1 MYHCKLRIGYVGKN
15 DSVWD
20 RISAMRAPEGFS
32 YEFSRSPENCDVVF
46 AEYGAGEFPGAEE
59 IILLADKDA
68 DCEELL
74 PRVFDLWITPMTAAE
89 LDFRLEK
96 WQRESKMRRDLWQS
110 ENYLD
115 SLIDGTPDLIW
126 FKALDGSHIKVNK
139 SFCDTVHKSKEQ
151 VQGQKHTFIWDV
163 EDESPSCI
171 ASDNEAIYGRR
182 TSISEETVDTGS
194 GERKL
199 TTYKSPLYDIDG
211 SVMGT
216 VGIGIDVTKERAYER
231 EIIRKN
237 RILEKVFTSIDC
249 GVMTHSLD
257 GKHIISANNAA
268 LKILGYSTVEEMME
282 SGFNMVADSVLDE
295 DKVKL
300 RNAIVSLKEVGDTIN
315 VEYRAR
321 HKDGKVLHI
330 MGSVGLLCEDGESF
344 YRRFLLDVTDQK
356 IREQETERRQ
366 LELIHALCIDYS
378 LVCSYDLDTGKGNT
392 LRNLDCDKHMLKTM
406 FTEKTDL
413 EDSMNPYIGSCVYE
427 DDREMFRAAISREGL
442 KAALADKDVYHINY
456 RTSCDGQTKYFQ
468 IKAVRTGDWKSSHT
482 VVLGFRSVDDEIRA
496 EMEKKELLENAL
508 MQANRA
514 NKAKSAFLSN
524 MSHDIRTPMNA
535 IVGFTTLAMSHIDN
549 KQCVEDYLK
558 KIMSSGNHLLGLIND
573 VLDMSRIES
582 GKMHLDE
589 SPCNLPEV
597 IRGLRNILNS
607 DVTAKQIEF
616 NVDAVDVLDEDVVC
630 DKLRLN
636 QILLNLLNNAVKYT
650 KQGGKVTF
658 RITEHRGES
667 PDSASYEFL
676 IKDTG
681 IGMNKEFLEHIF
693 EPFERERNTTLS
705 GIQGTGLGMA
715 ITKNIVDMM
724 NGTIDVQSEPGE
736 GTECRVVLTFK
747 LCETPKVLR
756 ELPELTDC
764 HALVVDDDFNTC
776 DSVTLMLQQ
785 LGMRAEWTLSGKEA
799 LLRTKQAYER
809 SDGYKVYIVDWLLPD
824 LNGLEVIRRIRRENG
839 GDAPIILLTA
849 YDWADFED
857 EAREAGVT
865 AFCTKPLFMSE
876 LQQCLNKVVSIEVS
890 EDKKSQKLRSGRI
903 LLVEDNE
910 LNCEIATALLSDAG
924 FTVEHADNGQAA
936 VDMVK
941 RSEPGYYNVVLM
953 DVQMPIMNGYQATKQ
968 IRALDNRK
976 LADIP
981 ILAMTANAFDED
993 KQEALNSGMNG
1004 HLAKPFDIDKLL
1016 EALDKLM
1023 TVDSE

>member
-1 MYHCKLRIGYVGKN
+1 MYHCKLRIGYIGKN
-15 DSVWD
+15 DLIWD
-20 RISAMRAPEGFS
+20 RISAINALEGFS
-32 YEFSRSPENCDVVF
+32 YEFSRNAENCDVVF
-46 AEYGAGEFPGAEE
+46 AEYGAGELPGAEE

-89 LDFRLEK
+89 LDFRLAK
-96 WQRESKMRRDLWQS
+96 WQRESKLRRDLWQS

-126 FKALDGSHIKVNK
+126 FKALDGSHVKVNN
-139 SFCDTVHKSKEQ
+139 SFCETVHKSKEQ
-151 VQGQKHTFIWDV
+151 IRGQKHTFIWDV
-163 EDESPSCI
+163 ERESQSCI
-171 ASDNEAIYGRR
+171 ASDNEAIQGRHI
-182 TSISEETVDTGS
+182 SISEETVDTGS

-199 TTYKSPLYDIDG
+199 TTYKSPLYDLDG

-257 GKHIISANNAA
+257 GKQIMSANDAA
-268 LKILGYSTVEEMME
+268 LKILGYSTVEEMTA
-282 SGFNMVADSVLDE
+282 SGFDMVADSVLDE
-295 DKVKL
+295 DKDRL
-300 RNAIVSLKEVGDTIN
+300 RAAIVSLKNVGDTIN
-315 VEYRAR
+315 VEYRAC
-321 HKDGKVLHI
+321 HKDGRVMHI
-330 MGSVGLLCEDGESF
+330 MGNIGLLCEDGESF

-366 LELIHALCIDYS
+366 MELIHALCIDYN
-378 LVCSYDLDTGKGNT
+378 LVCSFDLDTGKGNT
-392 LRNLDCDKHMLKTM
+392 LRNLDCAKHTLKTI
-406 FTEKTDL
+406 FTEETNL
-413 EDSMNPYIGSCVYE
+413 EDSINPYVDSCVYE
-427 DDREMFRAAISREGL
+427 DDREMFRAATSCVGL
-442 KAALADKDVYHINY
+442 KTALADKDVYHINY
-456 RTSCDGQTKYFQ
+456 RTLCGGQIKYFQ
-468 IKAVRTGDWKSSHT
+468 MKAVRTGDWKNSHM
-482 VVLGFRSVDDEIRA
+482 VVLGFRSVDEEIRA

-514 NKAKSAFLSN
+514 NKAKSVFLSN

-535 IVGFTTLAMSHIDN
+535 IVGFTTLAMSRIEN
-549 KQCVEDYLK
+549 RESVEDCLK
-558 KIMSSGNHLLGLIND
+558 KIMTSGNHLLGLIND

-589 SPCNLPEV
+589 NPCNLPEI

-607 DVTAKQIEF
+607 DVVAKQIEF
-616 NVDAVDVLDEDVVC
+616 NVDAVDVLDEDIVC
-630 DKLRLN
+630 DRLRLN

-650 KQGGKVTF
+650 EQGGNVTF
-658 RITEHRGES
+658 RITEHRGDS
-667 PDSASYEFL
+667 LDSASYEFL

-681 IGMNKEFLEHIF
+681 IGMDKEFLEHIF

-724 NGTIDVQSEPGE
+724 HGTIDVQSEPGV

-747 LCETPKVLR
+747 LCDTPKTPR
-756 ELPELTDC
+756 ELPELTNC

-776 DSVTLMLQQ
+776 DSVTFMLQQ
-785 LGMRAEWTLSGKEA
+785 LGMRSEWTLSGKEA

-809 SDGYKVYIVDWLLPD
+809 SDGYKVYIIDWLLPD
-824 LNGLEVIRRIRRENG
+824 LNGLEVIRRIRREKG

-849 YDWADFED
+849 YDWADFEE

-876 LQQCLNKVVSIEVS
+876 LQHCLNEVVSVES
-890 EDKKSQKLRSGRI
+890 TESKKPRKMRSGRI

-910 LNCEIATALLSDAG
+910 LNYEIATALLTDAG
-924 FTVEHADNGQAA
+924 FTVEHADNGQRA

-941 RSEPGYYNVVLM
+941 ASEPGYYDVVLM
-953 DVQMPIMNGYQATKQ
+953 DVQMPIMNGYEATRH
-968 IRALDNRK
+968 IRALDNK
-976 LADIP
+976 ELAGIP

-993 KQEALNSGMNG
+993 KQEALSSGMNG

-1016 EALDKLM
+1016 ETLDKLM
-1023 TVDSE
+1023 NN